1 MKVISWNCNLKF
13 AKKFEAI
20 ECFNPDICFIQE
32 CEDLPMYFILT
43 NCYGII

>member
-20 ECFNPDICFIQE
+20 ESFNPNKIIKG
-32 CEDLPMYFILT
+32 LPAFPIHFMANYLEL
-43 NCYGII
+43 